1 MKVLKLAKARIINGI
16 CASLFLTFVGTPLAK
31 AANQAGDYRQLGL
44 FYRQQGR
51 YSEAIT
57 AMQKSVKLEPENIM
71 GRVNL
76 GWTLHLAGN
85 EQAAAQSLW
94 EAIYQKPLYVPAYN
108 ALGIVYL
115 VDSNLTAAVLVHTW
129 AAILKPDNE
138 IAYFNLS
145 LALHRLQIYNLAIV
159 TANRAA
165 ILEPN
170 NPHPLVASAI
180 AYWDSG
186 NKETAKKVYTQA
198 INLDSRYSNRNF
210 LSHLKQAAFN
220 QEQIKKTEQILLLK
234 ATKLNSER

>member
-1 MKVLKLAKARIINGI
+1 MKVLKLAKARVTHGGI
-16 CASLFLTFVGTPLAK
+16 CASLFLTFALGTPLAI
-31 AANQAGDYRQLGL
+31 AANKAGDYRQLGL
-44 FYRQQGR
+44 LYRQQGR
-51 YSEAIT
+51 YPQAIE
-57 AMQKSVKLEPENIM
+57 AMQKSVELEPENLM

-76 GWTLHLAGN
+76 GWTLHLAGH
-85 EQAAAQSLW
+85 EQEAAQSLW
-94 EAIYQKPLYVPAYN
+94 QAIYQKPMFVPAYN

-145 LALHRLQIYNLAIV
+145 LALHRLQIYNLAIA

-180 AYWDSG
+180 AYWDNG
-186 NKETAKKVYTQA
+186 DKDTAKKVYTKA
-198 INLDSRYSNRNF
+198 INLDSRYSDKTF
-210 LSHLKQAAFN
+210 LSHLKQAAFS
-220 QEQIKKTEQILLLK
+220 QQQIQKTEQVLSNK
-234 ATKLNSER
+234 VN

>member
-1 MKVLKLAKARIINGI
+1 MKVLKLAKARVTHGI
-16 CASLFLTFVGTPLAK
+16 CASLFLTFALGTPLAI
-31 AANQAGDYRQLGL
+31 AANKAGDYRQLGL
-44 FYRQQGR
+44 LYRQQGR
-51 YSEAIT
+51 YPQAIE
-57 AMQKSVKLEPENIM
+57 AMQKSVELEPENLM

-76 GWTLHLAGN
+76 GWTLHLAGH
-85 EQAAAQSLW
+85 EQEAAKSLW
-94 EAIYQKPLYVPAYN
+94 QAIYQKPMFVPAYN

-145 LALHRLQIYNLAIV
+145 LALHRLQIYNLAIT

-186 NKETAKKVYTQA
+186 NKDTAKKVYAKA
-198 INLDSRYSNRNF
+198 INLDYRYSDKAF

-220 QEQIKKTEQILLLK
+220 QEQIQKTEQILFNK
-234 ATKLNSER
+234 VN

>member
-1 MKVLKLAKARIINGI
+1 MMVLKIAKAKITRGI
-16 CASLFLTFVGTPLAK
+16 CASLFLTFALGTPLAS
-31 AANQAGDYRQLGL
+31 AANKAGDYRQLGL
-44 FYRQQGR
+44 SYRQQGR
-51 YSEAIT
+51 YPQAIE
-57 AMQKSVKLEPENIM
+57 AMQKSVELEPENLM

-76 GWTLHLAGN
+76 GWTLHLAGH
-85 EQAAAQSLW
+85 EQEAAQSLW
-94 EAIYQKPLYVPAYN
+94 QAIYQKPMFVPAYN

-145 LALHRLQIYNLAIV
+145 LALHRLQIYNLAIT

-186 NKETAKKVYTQA
+186 NKDTAKKVYAKA
-198 INLDSRYSNRNF
+198 INLDSRYSDRAF

-220 QEQIKKTEQILLLK
+220 QEQIQKTEQILFNK
-234 ATKLNSER
+234 VN

>member
-1 MKVLKLAKARIINGI
+1 MKVFKPAKVKITSGI
-16 CASLFLTFVGTPLAK
+16 CASLFLSFALGTPLAS
-31 AANQAGDYRQLGL
+31 AANTAGDYRQLGL
-44 FYRQQGR
+44 LYRQQGR
-51 YSEAIT
+51 LPEAIT
-57 AMQKSVKLEPENIM
+57 AMEKSVELEPKNLM

-76 GWTLHLAGN
+76 GWTLHLAGHD
-85 EQAAAQSLW
+85 QQAAQSLW
-94 EAIYQKPLYVPAYN
+94 QAIYQKPTFVPAYN

-115 VDSNLTAAVLVHTW
+115 VDSNLTAAVLVHTL

-145 LALHRLQIYNLAIV
+145 LALDRLQIYNLAIL

-186 NKETAKKVYTQA
+186 SQNTAKKVYTKA
-198 INLDSRYSNRNF
+198 IYLDSRYSDRTF
-210 LSHLKQAAFN
+210 LVNLKQAAFS
-220 QEQIKKTEQILLLK
+220 QEQIKKTELILNFK
-234 ATKLNSER
+234 VN